1 MSRGRESNNTV
12 GKSETAVQAQ
22 KADDV
27 KTIPEEHSETEQ
39 DRKKALEDMKW
50 KKEMEERIQEI
61 LESVKACEKKIED
74 TTIEENNGDNKE
86 EAEQTTE
93 QQTEETAETTE
104 PTEPGMLAGYKEIY
118 EMNNDVVGWIKM
130 EGTKMDYP
138 VMQTPEEPNYYLYR
152 DFDKKNSKRRS
163 IYAREVCDVNEPSDN
178 ITIFGHNMADGSMFA
193 CLGNYTSK
201 HAWENNSLIF
211 FDTLNEYHTYK
222 IFAVFKTSANIGQG
236 FSYHQFV
243 DAENAAQFDEFV
255 ATCKKLSFYDT
266 GITPVY
272 GDKLICL
279 STCEYTLDNGR
290 LVVAAVRI
298 T

>member
-1 MSRGRESNNTV
+1 MKKV
-12 GKSETAVQAQ
+12 LFTAVVLVLVAAFGISAFMVGNYLIEGKEQA
-22 KADDV
+22 
-27 KTIPEEHSETEQ
+27 
-39 DRKKALEDMKW
+39 DRYNELSDIAANA
-50 KKEMEERIQEI
+50 QT
-61 LESVKACEKKIED
+61 A
-74 TTIEENNGDNKE
+74 
-86 EAEQTTE
+86 TTE
-93 QQTEETAETTE
+93 GASVAATQETTGETTE
-104 PTEPGMLAGYKEIY
+104 TTVPTEPGILPGYKEIY
-118 EMNNDVVGWIKM
+118 EMNDHVVGWIKM

-138 VMQTPEEPNYYLYR
+138 VRQTPNDPNFYLYR
-152 DFDKKNSKRRS
+152 DFDKKDSKRGS

-193 CLGNYTSK
+193 CLGDYTNK
-201 HAWENNSLIF
+201 RAWDNNSLIF
-211 FDTLNEYHTYK
+211 FDTLTEYHTYK

-243 DAENAAQFDEFV
+243 DAEDEEQFNEFV
-255 ATCKKLSFYDT
+255 STCKKLSFYDT

>member
-1 MSRGRESNNTV
+1 M
-12 GKSETAVQAQ
+12 KKILFTAVVLVLVVTFAISAFMVGNYLIEGKQQ
-22 KADDV
+22 
-27 KTIPEEHSETEQ
+27 
-39 DRKKALEDMKW
+39 
-50 KKEMEERIQEI
+50 EERYDELAEI
-61 LESVKACEKKIED
+61 ANSQRE
-74 TTIEENNGDNKE
+74 TTQATEPAETVQAT
-86 EAEQTTE
+86 EA
-93 QQTEETAETTE
+93 TAETTE
-104 PTEPGMLAGYKEIY
+104 ATEPGMIPSYQEIY
-118 EMNNDVVGWIKM
+118 ELNDHTVGWIKM
-130 EGTKMDYP
+130 EGTQMDYP

-152 DFDKKNSKRRS
+152 NFDKRDSARGS

-178 ITIFGHNMADGSMFA
+178 ITIYGHNMADGSMFA
-193 CLGNYTSK
+193 CLNAYVNKS
-201 HAWENNSLIF
+201 AWENNSLIF

-222 IFAVFKTSANIGQG
+222 IFAVFKTSANVGQG

-243 DAENAAQFDEFV
+243 DAENEEEFNAFV
-255 ATCKKLSFYDT
+255 SKCKDLAFYDT

>member
-1 MSRGRESNNTV
+1 MKKVLFTVVVIVLVAAFGISSFMVGNYLIEGKQQADRYDELSNIAANT
-12 GKSETAVQAQ
+12 QAQ
-22 KADDV
+22 
-27 KTIPEEHSETEQ
+27 TE
-39 DRKKALEDMKW
+39 KP
-50 KKEMEERIQEI
+50 
-61 LESVKACEKKIED
+61 
-74 TTIEENNGDNKE
+74 T
-86 EAEQTTE
+86 
-93 QQTEETAETTE
+93 ETTQE
-104 PTEPGMLAGYKEIY
+104 TTVPTETTEPGMLAGYKEIY
-118 EMNNDVVGWIKM
+118 EMNNHTVGWIKM

-138 VMQTPEEPNYYLYR
+138 VMQTPDDPNYYLNR
-152 DFDKKNSKRRS
+152 NFDKANADRGS
-163 IYAREVCDVNEPSDN
+163 IYAWGPADINKPSDN
-178 ITIFGHNMADGSMFA
+178 ITLFGHNMADGSMFA
-193 CLGNYTSK
+193 CLNAYTSK
-201 HAWENNSLIF
+201 TAWDNNSLIF

-243 DAENAAQFDEFV
+243 DAANEEEFNEFV
-255 ATCKKLSFYDT
+255 STCKKLAFYDT

>member
-1 MSRGRESNNTV
+1 MKKV
-12 GKSETAVQAQ
+12 LFTAVVLVLVAAFGVSAFMVGNYLIEGKEQADRYNELSNIAANAQ
-22 KADDV
+22 
-27 KTIPEEHSETEQ
+27 PE
-39 DRKKALEDMKW
+39 
-50 KKEMEERIQEI
+50 
-61 LESVKACEKKIED
+61 
-74 TTIEENNGDNKE
+74 
-86 EAEQTTE
+86 TTE
-93 QQTEETAETTE
+93 RASVAATQETTGETAESTA
-104 PTEPGMLAGYKEIY
+104 PTEPGILPGYKEIY
-118 EMNNDVVGWIKM
+118 EMNDHVVGWIKM

-138 VMQTPEEPNYYLYR
+138 VMQTPNDPNFYLYR
-152 DFDKKNSKRRS
+152 DFDKKDSKRGS

-193 CLGNYTSK
+193 CLGDYTNK
-201 HAWENNSLIF
+201 RAWDNNSLIF
-211 FDTLNEYHTYK
+211 FDTLTEYHTYK

-243 DAENAAQFDEFV
+243 DAENEEQFNEFV
-255 ATCKKLSFYDT
+255 STCKKLSFYDT